1 MPAAKKAKAF
11 ELYSGSRKTAR
22 ATAAI
27 MPGKGVVRINS
38 IPVELITPEV
48 ARERIMTPLE
58 LAGDLRD
65 KVDIEVKVKGGGFMG
80 QAEAAAIAISRALV
94 GWFKDENLKK
104 RIIEFDKHLLT
115 GDPRQTEPKK
125 FGGPGPRRRRQKS
138 YR

>member
-1 MPAAKKAKAF
+1 
-11 ELYSGSRKTAR
+11 
-22 ATAAI
+22 
-27 MPGKGVVRINS
+27 RINS
-38 IPVELITPEV
+38 VPVELITPEI
-48 ARERIMTPLE
+48 ARERIMTPLG

-65 KVDIEVKVKGGGFMG
+65 KVDIDVKVKGGGFMG

-94 GWFKDENLKK
+94 GWFKDEDLKR
-104 RIIEFDKHLLT
+104 RILEFDKHLLT